1 MSLDLSAT
9 LLVTDLAPIPALI
22 QRLGRLNRRAKDDS
36 DPTRPFIV
44 LEPTNRR
51 GEFSPLPY
59 KVNQLNEAREWLSKL
74 PKSISQEDLVAT
86 WESMNSSTRETMEV
100 ASTWIDGGFDRQV
113 KELREG
119 SPGVTVI
126 LREDRDRVLQGAVSL
141 LEVTIPM
148 SPRNGSSLSDW
159 SRFQGAVV
167 VDETQLNYSELVGGE
182 WK

>member
-1 MSLDLSAT
+1 M
-9 LLVTDLAPIPALI
+9 
-22 QRLGRLNRRAKDDS
+22 
-36 DPTRPFIV
+36 
-44 LEPTNRR
+44 
-51 GEFSPLPY
+51 
-59 KVNQLNEAREWLSKL
+59 
-74 PKSISQEDLVAT
+74 AT

-126 LREDRDRVLQGAVSL
+126 LREDRDRVLQGSVSL